1 MDFIKKY
8 KNELNGTENLKIQ
21 LQSGYIKQFKNKEI
35 TNKIEK
41 LKDVF
46 RKQCGNEG
54 IKKKIPDYPNFSSHI
69 FL

>member
-1 MDFIKKY
+1 M
-8 KNELNGTENLKIQ
+8 KIQ

-54 IKKKIPDYPNFSSHI
+54 INKKIPDYPNFSSHI